1 MSPRPPAVA
10 RSTQLDGLIWEAS
23 RRGLDVMDSLLRQT
37 RETLQ
42 RQIDQTR
49 DLLARDARARV
60 VLALA
65 QSAPEMRARF
75 PEALQRSFER
85 ELGDGPV
92 TTTLD
97 AGPSSI
103 KFEQLELMDEQEVQT
118 RISAVRGLQQ
128 ALMDAENELTELNT
142 LVSAILGFDQ
152 VRPERNPFRPE
163 VYVEALQGLISEMQ
177 GDSAVQTQCRQV
189 MVPLLGKSLRPVYQ
203 ELLAYLKVQ
212 KVQPV
217 GYVIQRTASSG
228 AAGAG
233 PVPNQVSPVRETM
246 AGRPAPGPSLGQ
258 PQGLQG
264 GLAQQ
269 AVAGQLT
276 VQQLHGLVSGAT
288 PDADQLVQEV
298 VQLILA
304 GITGDERILPPVREL
319 IAGLKP
325 ALLQLARNDLHF
337 FSDKQHPA
345 RLLLEE
351 LAQHSFAYESVAA
364 EGFDEFLADMRETL
378 VRLDPAAGASETFE
392 RVLVR
397 LRHIWSQAEQRRQ
410 VQQQAAVQ
418 ALQQA
423 EKRNQLANQIAQ
435 HIRKQPGTVLV
446 PDLVVDFACGP
457 WAQVMA
463 QAQIEGKVDQ
473 PGEPDHVALLEDL
486 FWSVRPDQTRQQP
499 AQLAKLIPQLVQGL
513 RRGLERIHYPSEQL
527 QHFLDQLFALHQG
540 GLDGVSAA
548 RSQKLV
554 PQQPVART
562 WLAPEEA
569 RDSGFMDDLGGSETP
584 DFASTVPA
592 DFPGEFP
599 ATEPMGLVEREI
611 DTGQA
616 PLESAAV
623 SALLSLDH
631 LQQGSWVELLVGGHW
646 TRLQLAWVNES
657 ATLCLFS
664 SASGSNHSMTRRMF
678 DRLVAQA
685 QLRLVAQGPVVERA
699 FDAVVELAMRNSV
712 YMDIQADPPPA

>member
-1 MSPRPPAVA
+1 MSPRPQAVV
-10 RSTQLDGLIWEAS
+10 RSAQLDGLMREAS
-23 RRGLDVMDSLLRQT
+23 RRGLDIMDGVLRQT

-42 RQIDQTR
+42 QHIDQTR
-49 DLLARDARARV
+49 DMLARDARSRV
-60 VLALA
+60 VSALV
-65 QSAPEMRARF
+65 QSAPEMRSRF
-75 PEALQRSFER
+75 PETLQRAFER
-85 ELGDGPV
+85 ELGDNPV

-97 AGPSSI
+97 AGPASI
-103 KFEQLELMDEQEVQT
+103 KFEQLELMDEQDVQV
-118 RISAVRGLQQ
+118 RISAARGLQQ
-128 ALMDAENELTELNT
+128 ALQDAEQELTELNT

-163 VYVEALQGLISEMQ
+163 IYVEALQGLISEMQ
-177 GDSAVQTQCRQV
+177 GDSAAQTQCRQI

-203 ELLAYLKVQ
+203 ELLAYLKAQ

-217 GYVIQRTASSG
+217 RYAIQRTASSG

-233 PVPNQVSPVRETM
+233 PVPGQVSPAQAAM
-246 AGRPAPGPSLGQ
+246 AIGSAPVP
-258 PQGLQG
+258 PQGVQG

-269 AVAGQLT
+269 VYAGQLT

-298 VQLILA
+298 VKLILA
-304 GITGDERILPPVREL
+304 SITGDERILPPVREL

-345 RLLLEE
+345 RQLLEE
-351 LAQHSFAYESVAA
+351 LAQHSFAYDRAEA
-364 EGFDEFLADMRETL
+364 EGFAEFLADMRDTL
-378 VRLDPAAGASETFE
+378 ARLTPAAGASETFE

-423 EKRNQLANQIAQ
+423 EKRNQLARQIAE

-446 PDLVVDFACGP
+446 PDLMVDFACGP

-463 QAQIEGKVDQ
+463 QAQIEGSVDK
-473 PGEPDHVALLEDL
+473 PGEPDYVALLEDL
-486 FWSVRPDQTRQQP
+486 FWSVRPDQARQQP
-499 AQLAKLIPQLVQGL
+499 GQLAKLIPQLVQGL
-513 RRGLERIHYPSEQL
+513 RQGLERIHYPPEQL

-540 GLDGVSAA
+540 GLGSGPAA
-548 RSQKLV
+548 RSLK
-554 PQQPVART
+554 PAAPPVAKT

-569 RDSGFMDDLGGSETP
+569 RDSGFMDDLGAEETP

-592 DFPGEFP
+592 EFPGEFP

-616 PLESAAV
+616 PLESTAA
-623 SALLSLDH
+623 AAPLSLDH
-631 LQQGSWVELLVGGHW
+631 LQQGSWVELLVSGHW

-699 FDAVVELAMRNSV
+699 FDAVAELAMRNSV
-712 YMDIQADPPPA
+712 YMDIQAD

>member
-1 MSPRPPAVA
+1 MNPRHQPVV
-10 RSTQLDGLIWEAS
+10 RSVQLDGLIREAS
-23 RRGLDVMDSLLRQT
+23 RRGLDIMDGVLRQT

-49 DLLARDARARV
+49 DLIARDARAR
-60 VLALA
+60 LISALM
-65 QSAPEMRARF
+65 QSAPEMRTRF
-75 PEALQRSFER
+75 PETLQLAFER
-85 ELGDGPV
+85 ELGDRPA

-103 KFEQLELMDEQEVQT
+103 KFDQLELMDEQEVQT

-163 VYVEALQGLISEMQ
+163 IYVEALQGLISEMQ
-177 GDSAVQTQCRQV
+177 GDSATQTQCRQI

-203 ELLAYLKVQ
+203 ELLAYLKAQ

-217 GYVIQRTASSG
+217 RYAIQRTASSA

-233 PVPNQVSPVRETM
+233 HASAPATPVQVAPAQVAP
-246 AGRPAPGPSLGQ
+246 AGSGQ
-258 PQGLQG
+258 FAGQG
-264 GLAQQ
+264 GVLAQQ
-269 AVAGQLT
+269 VYAGQLT
-276 VQQLHGLVSGAT
+276 VQQLHGLVSGSSQ
-288 PDADQLVQEV
+288 DADHLVQEV

-304 GITGDERILPPVREL
+304 NITGDERILPPVREL
-319 IAGLKP
+319 IATLRP
-325 ALLQLARNDLHF
+325 ALVQLARKDLHF
-337 FSDKQHPA
+337 FSDKQHAA
-345 RLLLEE
+345 RQLLEE
-351 LAQHSFAYESVAA
+351 LAQHSFAYDSVEA
-364 EGFDEFLADMRETL
+364 EGFNEFLEDMRDGL
-378 VRLDPAAGASETFE
+378 ARLAPAAGAAETFE

-397 LRHIWSQAEQRRQ
+397 LRHIWSQAEQRRK

-423 EKRNQLANQIAQ
+423 EKRNQLADQIAQ

-446 PDLVVDFACGP
+446 PDLIVDFACGP

-486 FWSVRPDQTRQQP
+486 FWSVRPDQVRQQP
-499 AQLAKLIPQLVQGL
+499 GQLVKLIPQLVQGL
-513 RRGLERIHYPSEQL
+513 RQGLERIHYPPDQL

-540 GLDGVSAA
+540 GMDGVSAA
-548 RSQKLV
+548 RSQRAA
-554 PQQPVART
+554 QPAAKT

-569 RDSGFMDDLGGSETP
+569 RDSGFMDDMEPASE
-584 DFASTVPA
+584 ASEPT
-592 DFPGEFP
+592 DFPS
-599 ATEPMGLVEREI
+599 TEPMGLADRDA
-611 DTGQA
+611 DTDLA
-616 PLESAAV
+616 PPQGVVPAAGL
-623 SALLSLDH
+623 ALDQ
-631 LQQGSWVELLVGGHW
+631 LQPGSWMELLVDGQW
-646 TRLQLAWVNES
+646 LRLQLAWVNEP

-685 QLRLVAQGPVVERA
+685 QLRMVAQGPVVERA

-712 YMDIQADPPPA
+712 YMDIQID

>member
-1 MSPRPPAVA
+1 MSPRPPAVV
-10 RSTQLDGLIWEAS
+10 RSTQLDGLLREAS
-23 RRGLDVMDSLLRQT
+23 RRGLDIMDSLLRQT

-42 RQIDQTR
+42 QQIDQTR
-49 DLLARDARARV
+49 DLLARDARSRV
-60 VLALA
+60 VSALV

-75 PEALQRSFER
+75 PETLQRAFER
-85 ELGDGPV
+85 ELGDNPV
-92 TTTLD
+92 TTTLE

-103 KFEQLELMDEQEVQT
+103 KFDQLELMDEEDVQV
-118 RISAVRGLQQ
+118 RISAARGLQQ
-128 ALMDAENELTELNT
+128 ALQDAEQELTELNT

-152 VRPERNPFRPE
+152 VRPERNPLRPE
-163 VYVEALQGLISEMQ
+163 IYVEALQGLIGEMQ
-177 GDSAVQTQCRQV
+177 GDSAAQTQCRQV

-217 GYVIQRTASSG
+217 RYVIQRTVSSG

-233 PVPNQVSPVRETM
+233 SVPNQLPPVQAAR
-246 AGRPAPGPSLGQ
+246 ASRSAPGQQ
-258 PQGLQG
+258 PGAQAEI
-264 GLAQQ
+264 AQQ
-269 AVAGQLT
+269 VYAGQLT

-288 PDADQLVQEV
+288 PNADQLVQEV

-304 GITGDERILPPVREL
+304 SITGDKRILPPVREL

-364 EGFDEFLADMRETL
+364 EGFDEFLADMRDTL
-378 VRLDPAAGASETFE
+378 ARLDPAAGASDSFE

-446 PDLVVDFACGP
+446 PDLIVDFACGP

-513 RRGLERIHYPSEQL
+513 RRGLERIHYPAEQL

-548 RSQKLV
+548 RSQKPAL
-554 PQQPVART
+554 QAAATT

-569 RDSGFMDDLGGSETP
+569 RDSGFMDDMETGDAP
-584 DFASTVPA
+584 DFEATAPA

-599 ATEPMGLVEREI
+599 ATEPMGLEERET
-611 DTGQA
+611 DVGETALASEAA
-616 PLESAAV
+616 PTPF
-623 SALLSLDH
+623 SLDQ
-631 LQQGSWVELLVGGHW
+631 LQQGSWVELLVSGYW

-664 SASGSNHSMTRRMF
+664 SAGGSNHSMTRRMF

-699 FDAVVELAMRNSV
+699 FDAVAELAMRNSV
-712 YMDIQADPPPA
+712 YMDIQAD